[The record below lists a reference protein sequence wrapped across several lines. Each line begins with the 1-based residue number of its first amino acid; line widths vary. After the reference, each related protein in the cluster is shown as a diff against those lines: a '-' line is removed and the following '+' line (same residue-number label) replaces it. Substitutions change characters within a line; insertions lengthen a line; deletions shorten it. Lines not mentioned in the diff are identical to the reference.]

1 MSTMSTMQILSALEM
16 LVNSIFYIWS
26 ILTIRFI
33 SGGLRIHFPNS
44 EIKQAGAELGQAQL
58 KLRLYLVFL
67 YLLNRPTYPI
77 TPFYSP

>member
-58 KLRLYLVFL
+58 KLRLYLVIL
-67 YLLNRPTYPI
+67 YLMNRPTYPNI
-77 TPFYSP
+77 DSP